1 MWMAASFALVLGFV
15 PCLIVAVR
23 ADAISAVAALNLA
36 GVLTAFA
43 LVTLTVAFQSQ
54 SFITLAV
61 VLVPVSF
68 VGSLAFVR
76 HLERQP

>member
-1 MWMAASFALVLGFV
+1 MWLAATVAFVLGFI

-23 ADAISAVAALNLA
+23 ADAISTVAALNLA
-36 GVLTAFA
+36 GVLATFA
-43 LVTLTVAFQSQ
+43 LVTMTVAFQSQ

-76 HLERQP
+76 YLEGQP